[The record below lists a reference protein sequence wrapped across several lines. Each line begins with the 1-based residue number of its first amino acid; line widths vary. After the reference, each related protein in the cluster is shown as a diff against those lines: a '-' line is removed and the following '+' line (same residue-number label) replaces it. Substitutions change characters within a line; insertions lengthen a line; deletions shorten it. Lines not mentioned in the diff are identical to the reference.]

1 MLEHRTPGRSR
12 RTTLLVGA
20 IVVAALAAVLA
31 LALRLS
37 GNEGVVLTGTST
49 YVEGVSGTWQRV
61 NPLFASANEVDADL
75 SELVFSGLVRIGPD
89 GQVEPDLADLPQITD
104 EGRTYTFK
112 LRKGLTWH
120 DGQPLTSRDV
130 AFTVRTVTSNDFNGD
145 QALAEGWRGADI
157 DVPDDQTFVVKLR
170 QPSAPFLARSATV
183 GILPEHLLGSIA
195 VEQMEDA
202 PFNAAPVGSGPY
214 KVESM
219 DSREARLV
227 ANPAYHLG
235 KPGVDR
241 LILKFYTDDAS
252 AIRALQSGD
261 VRGLLLRE
269 TAAQGS

>member
-89 GQVEPDLADLPQITD
+89 GQAEPDLADLPQITD

-130 AFTVRTVTSNDFNGD
+130 AFTVRTVS
-145 QALAEGWRGADI
+145 
-157 DVPDDQTFVVKLR
+157 
-170 QPSAPFLARSATV
+170 SARRMNFFSVTR
-183 GILPEHLLGSIA
+183 
-195 VEQMEDA
+195 
-202 PFNAAPVGSGPY
+202 
-214 KVESM
+214 
-219 DSREARLV
+219 
-227 ANPAYHLG
+227 
-235 KPGVDR
+235 
-241 LILKFYTDDAS
+241 
-252 AIRALQSGD
+252 
-261 VRGLLLRE
+261 
-269 TAAQGS
+269 